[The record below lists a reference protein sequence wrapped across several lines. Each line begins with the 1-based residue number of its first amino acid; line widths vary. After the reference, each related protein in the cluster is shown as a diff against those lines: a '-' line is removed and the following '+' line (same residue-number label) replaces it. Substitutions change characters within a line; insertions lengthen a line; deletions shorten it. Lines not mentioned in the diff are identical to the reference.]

1 MTSTFRARACSAL
14 LLVLL
19 LPAIASA
26 TPVGAAT
33 IPEIDGVGQ
42 RLVTWFATSV
52 GGWVLVGGI
61 AYGGLKLAT
70 SENHGGATDTIK
82 RIFGAVVMLAAPAI
96 AVWVRASGAFAGA
109 TL

>member
-1 MTSTFRARACSAL
+1 MTSAFRARACAAL
-14 LLVLL
+14 LLL
-19 LPAIASA
+19 LPAVASA
-26 TPVGAAT
+26 APVSM
-33 IPEIDGVGQ
+33 PEIDNVGL

-70 SENHGGATDTIK
+70 SENQGGATDTIK

-96 AVWVRASGAFAGA
+96 ALWVRASGAFSGA